1 MIYPF
6 SMIQSPPLELTF
18 CLYIP
23 DCVDRLGMESGDI
36 LDNQITASSHRPGEL
51 PQYGRLNNDKYWC
64 AGKKSKDEY
73 FQVDLGQVS
82 WKIGSCS
89 LQLK

>member
-1 MIYPF
+1 MSSRF
-6 SMIQSPPLELTF
+6 V
-18 CLYIP
+18 YILP
-23 DCVDRLGMESGDI
+23 DCVERLGMESGDI
-36 LDNQITASSHRPGEL
+36 LDNQITASSSRPADL
-51 PQYGRLNNDKYWC
+51 PQHGRLNNNKYWC
-64 AGKKSKDEY
+64 AGKNSKDEY

>member
-1 MIYPF
+1 
-6 SMIQSPPLELTF
+6 
-18 CLYIP
+18 
-23 DCVDRLGMESGDI
+23 MESGDI

-51 PQYGRLNNDKYWC
+51 PQYGRLNNNKYWC

-89 LQLK
+89 LQLKQANFDILKQTLARGSEE